1 MIDFEKI
8 REFLIESLRLG
19 DHPREEQ
26 DEMLA
31 RLQEVVEDQIN
42 RSVNDMLEEGD
53 RLKAEGLRRAG
64 DADALHDFL
73 LRKIPNLPIAL
84 ESIGL
89 QVLRDYGVDLGQ

>member
-31 RLQEVVEDQIN
+31 RLKEVVEEQIN
-42 RSVNDMLEEGD
+42 RSINEMLQERD
-53 RLKAEGLRRAG
+53 QIKAEELRRAG
-64 DADALHDFL
+64 DSDALHEFL
-73 LRKIPNLPIAL
+73 LEKIPNLPIAM
-84 ESIGL
+84 EAIGL
-89 QVLRDYGVDLGQ
+89 QVLRDYGVDLS